1 MLNAPH
7 NFRSIKAGT
16 FDDTVP
22 RSGRVGMIAAGNPDV
37 LREAMGLESYAGKR
51 KRGGRVKLGAIG
63 GAHARRRLDRR
74 SRRPKKFETGGE
86 SADARAS
93 VSGTVA
99 VYALAWSEDRARMAA
114 AAGAA
119 GSRDPSRLIFAE
131 QLLLLSGGR
140 VRLQFARAADAGLA
154 DAQVAL
160 GELY

>member
-22 RSGRVGMIAAGNPDV
+22 RADRVGMIAAGNPDV

-74 SRRPKKFETGGE
+74 SRRPKKFETGG
-86 SADARAS
+86 
-93 VSGTVA
+93 
-99 VYALAWSEDRARMAA
+99 
-114 AAGAA
+114 
-119 GSRDPSRLIFAE
+119 
-131 QLLLLSGGR
+131 
-140 VRLQFARAADAGLA
+140 AADAG
-154 DAQVAL
+154 VSFGNGRSVCL
-160 GELY
+160 GLERGPRTYGCGRWCRW

>member
-1 MLNAPH
+1 M
-7 NFRSIKAGT
+7 RSL
-16 FDDTVP
+16 
-22 RSGRVGMIAAGNPDV
+22 IAAVYSVATLLSVSSSAFAQGAQPTAPPPPPPLEAPARWLY
-37 LREAMGLESYAGKR
+37 LRPEKR
-51 KRGGRVKLGAIG
+51 DCGQNRGDITR
-63 GAHARRRLDRR
+63 AR
-74 SRRPKKFETGGE
+74 
-86 SADARAS
+86 RAS
-93 VSGTVA
+93 VSGMVA